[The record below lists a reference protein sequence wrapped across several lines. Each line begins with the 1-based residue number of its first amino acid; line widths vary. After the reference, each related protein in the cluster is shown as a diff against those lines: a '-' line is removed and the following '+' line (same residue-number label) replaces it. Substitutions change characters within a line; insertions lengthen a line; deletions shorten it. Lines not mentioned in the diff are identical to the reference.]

1 MLEQELS
8 VRFLAGDPVE
18 IKTAYNG
25 LMRTGSELGVD
36 MPITRQVY
44 RVLYEA
50 LPAQEAVEA
59 LLSRDPRHE

>member
-1 MLEQELS
+1 VLEQELS

-36 MPITRQVY
+36 MPITKSFQTDMEEFAKKGY
-44 RVLYEA
+44 
-50 LPAQEAVEA
+50 
-59 LLSRDPRHE
+59 